1 VFSSKDSYFKNAKK
15 KNQSS
20 QGVIVTPLPESDYS
34 GFGELITV
42 FGLVVGLVGLL
53 TTASL

>member
-1 VFSSKDSYFKNAKK
+1 MQ

-20 QGVIVTPLPESDYS
+20 QVVIVTPLPESDYS

-53 TTASL
+53 TTTNP